1 MFTEQKLRD
10 LSFLA
15 AFQEFQKDAADINRD
30 KGFSADDELIN
41 EFEQWFVNRI
51 IDDDSSNTPAGIGST
66 LAFHRYRPLFQ
77 SFRNA
82 RIGLKLMLATGELGE
97 TLEAVRK
104 NIDKDDHCPQFSA
117 EEVEIADAMLRLM
130 NYATD
135 RNLRLAEAMIAKQEY
150 NRTRHDHSKEARA
163 SEHGKRF

>member
-30 KGFSADDELIN
+30 KGFSGDDVLIN
-41 EFEQWFVNRI
+41 EFEQWFVNRVL
-51 IDDDSSNTPAGIGST
+51 DDAVNQDIPNA
-66 LAFHRYRPLFQ
+66 AACNAKFRPLFQ

-82 RIGLKLMLATGELGE
+82 RVGLKLMLATGELGE